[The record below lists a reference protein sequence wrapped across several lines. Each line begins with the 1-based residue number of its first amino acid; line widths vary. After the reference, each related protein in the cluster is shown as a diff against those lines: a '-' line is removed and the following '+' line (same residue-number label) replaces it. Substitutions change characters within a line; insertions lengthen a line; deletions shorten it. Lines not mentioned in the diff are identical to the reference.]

1 MTSIISNQ
9 LVKLK
14 YSTVLRM
21 IYNQNEMINNQHK
34 RRVITICLKQ
44 TLNLD
49 YLYNTFER
57 NDYLEM

>member
-1 MTSIISNQ
+1 
-9 LVKLK
+9 
-14 YSTVLRM
+14 M

-57 NDYLEM
+57 NDYLEMWDSILNRNPWFLNY

>member
-1 MTSIISNQ
+1 MISIISNQ

-14 YSTVLRM
+14 YSRVLWM

-34 RRVITICLKQ
+34 RRVITIHLKQ
-44 TLNLD
+44 TLKLD
-49 YLYNTFER
+49 YLYNIFER